1 MSCEA
6 FGSELLGVTMD
17 AGGINT
23 NLTNFLRDEKK
34 LNDMMW
40 LGENTCYIH
49 PKSKIPGKNNLCFGF
64 TSLIFSKSREIL
76 GQ

>member
-1 MSCEA
+1 MRCEA
-6 FGSELLGVTMD
+6 FGSEPLGVMMD
-17 AGGINT
+17 ACDINT
-23 NLTNFLRDEKK
+23 NLINFLRDEKK
-34 LNDMMW
+34 LKNMMW

-49 PKSKIPGKNNLCFGF
+49 PKSKIPGKNNLFFGF